1 MLHNEP
7 MIFFPHPVLLISK
20 LRFVVLWLREVFGV
34 ACNRSISFFV
44 CNCDVILGFASS
56 AWTIHMN
63 VTDSV
68 VVGGVP
74 CISASNLD
82 RKEVGC

>member
-1 MLHNEP
+1 
-7 MIFFPHPVLLISK
+7 MISFQYPVLCKRIS
-20 LRFVVLWLREVFGV
+20 FVVLWCREVFGV

-63 VTDSV
+63 VADSV
-68 VVGGVP
+68 VVGGVA